1 MSLVKPTALVATAV
15 MAALACAPAFADD
28 IRPTSYL
35 ERGTIQSGEAG
46 PQFVP
51 DSAVNAAGGRY
62 FRLGG
67 YDELVFYG
75 LGSHPAIDWFWPSYR
90 CQPQLKEV
98 VRTSAGAL
106 DSLERYEAAQDN
118 TQNWA
123 RMGFLITLGAALAA
137 AGGFAYGAIP
147 ANPREMAPSFYY
159 ATGGVA
165 ALGLALWGGSTI
177 ILKDNQSLLD
187 RAIATYNRD
196 MAGRR
201 KLGGPTLVK

>member
-1 MSLVKPTALVATAV
+1 MPITKPTALLAAAMTAV
-15 MAALACAPAFADD
+15 FACTPAFADD

-35 ERGTIQSGEAG
+35 ERGSVQAGEAG
-46 PQFVP
+46 PQFMP
-51 DSAVNAAGGRY
+51 DSAVNAAHGRY

-75 LGSHPAIDWFWPSYR
+75 LGTHPAVDWFWPSYR

-106 DSLERYEAAQDN
+106 DFLERYEAAQEN

-137 AGGFAYGAIP
+137 AGGFGYGAIP

-165 ALGLALWGGSTI
+165 ALGLALWGGSTV
-177 ILKDNQSLLD
+177 ILNDNQTLLD

-201 KLGGPTLVK
+201 KLTGPTLVH